1 MASIIK
7 RVNVMCFDYHGGW
20 DTLATGTHAWLRVLT
35 ALVETAAFFP
45 ATVLLKA
52 GKNPHCPYW

>member
-7 RVNVMCFDYHGGW
+7 NLDWVNVMCFDYHGGW

-52 GKNPHCPYW
+52 G